1 MPAFDRFILYITGWH
16 TEGRRSIQ
24 GPDTEEDTQFRI
36 HFKSVKKVEIKSSP
50 NVLAVHGCLFFTSA
64 LCYFECKRN
73 FFLLKNTPVG
83 DFEEILYLIIKS

>member
-1 MPAFDRFILYITGWH
+1 MTYLFFILQDD
-16 TEGRRSIQ
+16 IQ
-24 GPDTEEDTQFRI
+24 KGGAPFKVQTEEDTQFRI

-83 DFEEILYLIIKS
+83 DFEEILYLIINS